1 MGASV
6 WALRNGDLRR
16 NWTRIAVG
24 HLAGLSP
31 PEFAVAAVRQEW
43 KRKRVRER
51 AQVLGR
57 GCVHGRGHGP
67 YGERHGDDRGRRE
80 HVSADGHVH
89 ARDYDCDHV
98 DCDRADVNAYA
109 MARPPLRRTLLLPG
123 EDAVR
128 RAVQNTQKKFDRQ
141 GHGHGHSS
149 GRRTA
154 RVPTPPA
161 PTACVPRAPR
171 GSPQR
176 QGDQQ
181 GQTTAGLRALRN
193 RRPGQA
199 PGV

>member
-67 YGERHGDDRGRRE
+67 YGERHGDDRGHRE
-80 HVSADGHVH
+80 HVSVDGHVH
-89 ARDYDCDHV
+89 ARDYDCDHGH
-98 DCDRADVNAYA
+98 DRGESARYATPENAN
-109 MARPPLRRTLLLPG
+109 G
-123 EDAVR
+123 CVR
-128 RAVQNTQKKFDRQ
+128 GPNAKQLHHHENDHANAN
-141 GHGHGHSS
+141 G
-149 GRRTA
+149 
-154 RVPTPPA
+154 PE
-161 PTACVPRAPR
+161 C
-171 GSPQR
+171 
-176 QGDQQ
+176 
-181 GQTTAGLRALRN
+181 
-193 RRPGQA
+193 
-199 PGV
+199 